1 MISYTNILLS
11 NLIIVSAFKILV
23 DITLYHLHPF
33 LKIGIRNKFLNLLKQ
48 SDLSKQL
55 LPSVASLLRLA
66 QSTTVDNVGVC

>member
-23 DITLYHLHPF
+23 DITLYQLHPF

-66 QSTTVDNVGVC
+66 QSTTVDNIGEC